1 MPSHCFQKGQV
12 FFSLRCLKLGEIW
25 GWAPVQKPQL
35 KRNSTRQSP
44 YWDDRAT
51 PPWKASNVSNGSGM
65 QGPPPA
71 GVKIM
76 KKAGAGQTKNM

>member
-1 MPSHCFQKGQV
+1 M
-12 FFSLRCLKLGEIW
+12 
-25 GWAPVQKPQL
+25 QKPQL

-51 PPWKASNVSNGSGM
+51 TPPWKASNISNGSGM

-76 KKAGAGQTKNM
+76 KKAGNAATEKSRKGRDIT

>member
-1 MPSHCFQKGQV
+1 M
-12 FFSLRCLKLGEIW
+12 
-25 GWAPVQKPQL
+25 QKPQL
-35 KRNSTRQSP
+35 KRNSNRQSP

-76 KKAGAGQTKNM
+76 KKAGKGKQKTCERANWFNMVYLKITKRLKREEIEFDE